1 MKPLKNDKWLDK
13 LISDT
18 ISTEI
23 EPFDFD
29 KWKQKYPE
37 EFQTLVSPA
46 EKGTPAPTA
55 SEQNIWKII
64 MKSRITQL
72 TTAAVIII
80 AVIIGINQFGGPV
93 DITTISFADITEAMN
108 NVPWM
113 HIVSRGFE
121 RGLNGVG
128 EQWFGFETKIEAEK
142 DFDGE
147 VEFWN
152 VKEHK
157 RYKYDPETRTITID
171 YAYEDDVFFTSSP
184 VLFLESML
192 KSVKEQGAEIITK
205 RGEYNG
211 QDAQIQEISLSLML
225 QQGRECHTVGRL
237 YIEPESKLLYA
248 AQCKSTNAK
257 GNTIIDVEA
266 TFDYPQTGPADIYDL
281 GVPRD
286 ARIIDKM
293 PKEDY
298 LAILDKYRECR
309 DKATSEYVAIIT
321 HTLKYKEFFVS
332 KVEVEYKSG
341 PNYRFEQHFVFNAGE
356 SIEKYWP
363 KHKKQLGDSYE
374 SLMAWLQRHYVNMG
388 YFTIGL
394 YDGEYKYSVSRRNSG
409 IWDKVKKSSF
419 SSMPWTNL
427 QQLAW
432 PNIGATEGHI
442 IEDDYARENNLI
454 CIERSWQG
462 RISDG
467 KVSLPGR
474 CHYYLDPEKD
484 FICRRKVTERR
495 PDAQWQKD
503 KDWLKDVE
511 PEKIRDRSIYVEEIT
526 EVIQAPNG
534 CWYPRMIAEGIR
546 KDYQDVPLKVSPTKT
561 VYIRTNPEFPEDI
574 FNADKLP
581 GRSELN

>member
-1 MKPLKNDKWLDK
+1 MRPAENIKK
-13 LISDT
+13 LIKNAPIKT
-18 ISTEI
+18 N
-23 EPFDFD
+23 
-29 KWKQKYPE
+29 
-37 EFQTLVSPA
+37 PA
-46 EKGTPAPTA
+46 VNEAVLKDLLNELNKSEKKPSAALQP
-55 SEQNIWKII
+55 NIWKII

-80 AVIIGINQFGGPV
+80 AVIVGINQFGGPV
-93 DITTISFADITEAMN
+93 DITTIAFADITEAMN

-113 HIVSRGFE
+113 HIVSRGVE
-121 RGLNGVG
+121 RGVTGVG

-142 DFDGE
+142 DFNGE
-147 VEFWN
+147 VDFWN

-157 RYKYDPETRTITID
+157 RYKYDPETRTITIN
-171 YAYEDDVFFTSSP
+171 YAYEDEVPFFTSSP
-184 VLFLESML
+184 VSLLEGML
-192 KSVKEQGAEIITK
+192 KMVKEQGTEIITK
-205 RGEYNG
+205 NGKYNG
-211 QDAQIQEISLSLML
+211 QDVQIQEISPPVMS
-225 QQGRECHTVGRL
+225 QGKVYCTGCL
-237 YIEPESKLLYA
+237 YVEPESKLLYA
-248 AQCKSTNAK
+248 AQLKIIDAK
-257 GNTIIDVEA
+257 GNTVVDCEV

-281 GVPRD
+281 SVPRD

-356 SIEKYWP
+356 SIEKSWP

-394 YDGEYKYSVSRRNSG
+394 YDGEYKYSVSRGNSG

-419 SSMPWTNL
+419 SSIPWINL
-427 QQLAW
+427 QELAW
-432 PNIGATEGHI
+432 PNIDETEGHI

-474 CHYYLDPEKD
+474 CHYYLDPQKD

-511 PEKIRDRSIYVEEIT
+511 PEKIKDRSIYAEEIT

-534 CWYPRMIAEGIR
+534 CWYPRMIVEGIR
-546 KDYQDVPLKVSPTKT
+546 KDYQDVPLKGSPTKT

-574 FNADKLP
+574 FNADKLS
-581 GRSELN
+581 GGSEPN

>member
-1 MKPLKNDKWLDK
+1 MMSKINEKEILRRFE
-13 LISDT
+13 LISKFTLNPEVTACDLDRVRKKIVEGAGEQK
-18 ISTEI
+18 IS
-23 EPFDFD
+23 
-29 KWKQKYPE
+29 Q
-37 EFQTLVSPA
+37 
-46 EKGTPAPTA
+46 
-55 SEQNIWKII
+55 QNIWIVI

-93 DITTISFADITEAMN
+93 DITTIAFADITEAMN

-113 HIVSRGFE
+113 HIVSRGVE
-121 RGLNGVG
+121 RGLTGVG

-147 VEFWN
+147 VDFWN

-157 RYKYDPETRTITID
+157 RYKYDPETRTITIN

-184 VLFLESML
+184 VSLLESMH
-192 KSVKEQGAEIITK
+192 KMVKEQGTEIITK
-205 RGEYNG
+205 NGKYNG
-211 QDAQIQEISLSLML
+211 QDVQIQEISPPVIS
-225 QQGRECHTVGRL
+225 QGKVYCTGCL
-237 YIEPESKLLYA
+237 YVEPESKLLYA
-248 AQCKSTNAK
+248 GQLKIIDAK
-257 GNTIIDVEA
+257 GNTVVDCEV
-266 TFDYPQTGPADIYDL
+266 TFDYPKTGPVDIYDL

-309 DKATSEYVAIIT
+309 DKATSEYIAIIT

-388 YFTIGL
+388 RFTIAL
-394 YDGEYKYSVSRRNSG
+394 YDGEYTYSVGRGNSG
-409 IWDKVKKSSF
+409 IWDKVKKRSF
-419 SSMPWTNL
+419 SSMPWINL

-432 PNIGATEGHI
+432 PNINTTEGHI

-511 PEKIRDRSIYVEEIT
+511 PEKIRDRSIYAEEIT

-534 CWYPRMIAEGIR
+534 CWYPRIIAEGIR